1 MDLRLLRYFV
11 AVAEELSFTRAAQIV
26 HTAQP
31 SLSKQIQKLEDEI
44 VQTPLFRR
52 DKRHVE
58 LTEAGRVFL
67 SEAKSILAASER
79 AISLARYTGF
89 STAGR
94 IVIGFIPGTEGAIL
108 AKVLPELRTQ
118 HPELQVFLRDLSSAS
133 QILALRNREID
144 AGFLR
149 GPCEGPDLCREL
161 VLLDPVVVVL
171 PAQHPLAKFD
181 KVPVSLL
188 SELPLV
194 RVALESSPVV
204 HDLPNRITAL
214 FGVEFQ
220 PGPET
225 DGILS
230 TLSAVEA
237 GLGFSFLPGY
247 AERIRPSNVVT
258 RPLQADDP
266 PEIEL
271 YAAYRKDDPNPRLK
285 AFLALLRQHVCPQRD
300 PVNHGK
306 NRPGRKR
313 SLISKK

>member
-1 MDLRLLRYFV
+1 MRWMDLRYLHYFV
-11 AVAEELSFTRAAQIV
+11 AVAEELSFTRAAQVV

-31 SLSKQIQKLEDEI
+31 SLSQQIRKLEDDI

-67 SEAKSILAASER
+67 PEAKAILAAAER
-79 AISLARYTGF
+79 AISLARYAAL
-89 STAGR
+89 SASGR
-94 IVIGFIPGTEGAIL
+94 IVIGFIPGTEGAVL
-108 AKVLPELRTQ
+108 AKVLPALRSL
-118 HPELQVFLRDLSSAS
+118 HPETRVFLRDLNTQS

-149 GPCEGPDLCREL
+149 GPCDGPDLCWEP
-161 VLLDPVVVVL
+161 VLLDSVVAAI
-171 PAQHPLAKFD
+171 PAEHPLAKLHRL
-181 KVPVSLL
+181 PLALL

-194 RVALESSPVV
+194 RVAKESSAVV
-204 HDLPNRITAL
+204 HGLAARISAQS
-214 FGVEFQ
+214 GVAFR

-230 TLSAVEA
+230 TLSAVGA

-247 AERIRPSNVVT
+247 AERIRPANVEV
-258 RPLQADDP
+258 RPLEMDNP

-271 YAAYRKDDPNPRLK
+271 YVAYRKDDPSPGLRS
-285 AFLALLRQHVCPQRD
+285 FLTLLRQLVCVHASP
-300 PVNHGK
+300 
-306 NRPGRKR
+306 
-313 SLISKK
+313 SIAET